1 MTNWL
6 KIIDDNEEALIN
18 ALDEAQIS
26 AFNHGV
32 EALAGREPN
41 SEMVEEVLLHD
52 DGHIEIITREENI
65 TDADV
70 FNGKAISA
78 GVYPHW
84 TSDSFDLLLTEEE
97 LEELEK
103 NPEKWA
109 EVANDVELNRDDIL
123 AEYDVLKNLET
134 LRREYYAE

>member
-1 MTNWL
+1 MTNWT

-18 ALDEAQIS
+18 ALDEAQIN
-26 AFNHGV
+26 AFEHGV

-65 TDADV
+65 IDADV

-84 TSDSFDLLLTEEE
+84 TSDSFNLLLTEEE

-109 EVANDVELNRDDIL
+109 EVADDDDTL
-123 AEYDVLKNLET
+123 AEYDVLKDLET
-134 LRREYYAE
+134 LRREYAEE